1 MKVYYAIYENKKSKE
16 YSSLAICK
24 RYNKE
29 NVVKYIEKEIHYIL
43 DENLVP
49 IGKQITKRQVK

>member
-43 DENLVP
+43 DEKLMPV
-49 IGKQITKRQVK
+49 GKSISRKQVK